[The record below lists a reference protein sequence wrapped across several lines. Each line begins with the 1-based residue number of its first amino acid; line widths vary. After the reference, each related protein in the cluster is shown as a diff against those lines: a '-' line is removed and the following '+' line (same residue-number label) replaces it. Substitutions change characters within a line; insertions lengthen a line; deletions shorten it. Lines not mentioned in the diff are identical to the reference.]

1 MSDSPNPFQRPPAGG
16 NDPLRA
22 ELAGE
27 PVKKKSRLWLWI
39 LVIVLGVGALS
50 VALCCGGGYYAAT
63 QLSGMVFVPA
73 VNQIPEV
80 QQEVG
85 TVESMAIDFGATVE
99 VAEDN
104 PDFVVFEMQG
114 TKGSGKIAIK
124 PGNEGEIGEAFLIR
138 QDGTRVTLSTG
149 GGPSTSLPPE
159 PLEPAPLEFE
169 TELDPTDA
177 QLQELESALDI
188 GQ

>member
-22 ELAGE
+22 DVAGE

-39 LVIVLGVGALS
+39 LVIVLGLGALS
-50 VALCCGGGYYAAT
+50 VAVCCGGGYYAAT

-80 QQEVG
+80 QAEVG
-85 TVESMAIDFGATVE
+85 TVESMTIDFGATVE

-114 TKGSGKIAIK
+114 TNGSGKIAIK
-124 PGNEGEIGEAFLIR
+124 PGDEGKIGEAFLIR
-138 QDGTRVTLSTG
+138 EDGTQVPVSIG
-149 GGPSTSLPPE
+149 GV
-159 PLEPAPLEFE
+159 PAPVAPAAPFDVDA
-169 TELDPTDA
+169 ELDPTDA